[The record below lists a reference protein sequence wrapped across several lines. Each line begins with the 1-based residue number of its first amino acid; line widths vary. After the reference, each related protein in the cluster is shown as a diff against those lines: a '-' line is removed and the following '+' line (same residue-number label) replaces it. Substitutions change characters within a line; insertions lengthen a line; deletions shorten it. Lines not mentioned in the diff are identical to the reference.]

1 LKTSLELTLNKFKN
15 ILNTTLISLRNRNYR
30 LFFFGQTASLVG
42 TWMQVVAMSW
52 LVYHLT
58 NSALLLGLV
67 GFFSQI
73 PAFFIAPFAGVFI
86 DRWNK
91 HRILVITQILSMLQA
106 LALAVLTLTG
116 TINIWHIV
124 ALSLGLGFINA
135 FDMPARQAFV
145 VEMVEKRS
153 DMANAIAL
161 NSAMV
166 NASRL
171 IGPAVAGILVALVG
185 EGYCFL
191 INAISFM
198 AVIVALLAMR
208 IKKFHPASS
217 GKNVLHEVKEGFR
230 YAFGSTPI
238 RWLLILLGIISIAGM
253 PYAVLMPIFAKDIL
267 KGSSYT
273 LGFLMAS
280 SGVGAL
286 IGGIYLAARKTVLGL
301 GKVLAAAAAI
311 FGGGL
316 IFFGI
321 SKILWLSLIMM
332 IFTGFG
338 MLINIAAVNTILQ
351 TITED
356 DKRGRVMSFYTMA
369 FIGMTPI
376 GNLLA
381 GILAEAIGAPNTI
394 IISGAV
400 CILGAIIFS
409 IKLPSIKLAAKPVYI
424 EKGIIVE

>member
-1 LKTSLELTLNKFKN
+1 MNKFKN

-91 HRILVITQILSMLQA
+91 HRVLVITQILSMLQA

-116 TINIWHIV
+116 AINIWHIV
-124 ALSLGLGFINA
+124 ALSLSLGFINA

-161 NSAMV
+161 NSAIV
-166 NASRL
+166 NVSRL

-198 AVIVALLAMR
+198 AVIVALLAMK
-208 IKKFHPASS
+208 IKKFQPAIS
-217 GKNVLHEVKEGFR
+217 GKNVLHEVREGLR

-253 PYAVLMPIFAKDIL
+253 PYTILMPIFAKDIFN
-267 KGSSYT
+267 GSSYT

-301 GKVLAAAAAI
+301 GKILAAAAAI
-311 FGGGL
+311 FGTGL

-321 SKILWLSLIMM
+321 SKILWLSLAMM
-332 IFTGFG
+332 VFTGFG

-369 FIGMTPI
+369 FIGLTPI

-381 GILAEAIGAPNTI
+381 GILAESIGAPNTV

-409 IKLPSIKLAAKPVYI
+409 IKLPSIKLAARPVYI
-424 EKGIIVE
+424 EKGIIIE

>member
-1 LKTSLELTLNKFKN
+1 MNKFKN

-91 HRILVITQILSMLQA
+91 HRVLVITQILSMLQA

-116 TINIWHIV
+116 AINIWHIV
-124 ALSLGLGFINA
+124 ALSLSLGFINA

-161 NSAMV
+161 NSAIV
-166 NASRL
+166 NVSRL

-198 AVIVALLAMR
+198 AVIVALLAMK
-208 IKKFHPASS
+208 IKKFQPASS
-217 GKNVLHEVKEGFR
+217 GKNVLHEVREGLR

-253 PYAVLMPIFAKDIL
+253 PYTILMPIFAKDIFN
-267 KGSSYT
+267 GSSYT

-301 GKVLAAAAAI
+301 GKILAAAAAI
-311 FGGGL
+311 FGTGL

-321 SKILWLSLIMM
+321 SKILWLSLAMM
-332 IFTGFG
+332 VFTGFG

-369 FIGMTPI
+369 FIGLTPI

-381 GILAEAIGAPNTI
+381 GILAESIGAPNTV

-409 IKLPSIKLAAKPVYI
+409 IKLPSIKLAARPVYI
-424 EKGIIVE
+424 EKGIIIE

>member
-1 LKTSLELTLNKFKN
+1 MNKFKN

-91 HRILVITQILSMLQA
+91 HRVLVITQILSMLQA

-116 TINIWHIV
+116 AINIWHIV
-124 ALSLGLGFINA
+124 ALSLSLGFINA

-161 NSAMV
+161 NSAIV
-166 NASRL
+166 NVSRL

-198 AVIVALLAMR
+198 AVIVALLAMK
-208 IKKFHPASS
+208 IKKFQPASS
-217 GKNVLHEVKEGFR
+217 GKNVLHEVREGLR

-253 PYAVLMPIFAKDIL
+253 PYTILMPIFAKDIF

-301 GKVLAAAAAI
+301 GKILAAAAAI
-311 FGGGL
+311 FGTGL

-321 SKILWLSLIMM
+321 SKILWLSLAMM
-332 IFTGFG
+332 VFTGFG

-369 FIGMTPI
+369 FIGLTPI

-381 GILAEAIGAPNTI
+381 GILAESIGAPNTV

-409 IKLPSIKLAAKPVYI
+409 IKLPSIKLAARPVYI
-424 EKGIIVE
+424 EKGIIIE

>member
-1 LKTSLELTLNKFKN
+1 MNKFKN

-91 HRILVITQILSMLQA
+91 HRVLVITQILSMLQA

-116 TINIWHIV
+116 AVNIWHIV
-124 ALSLGLGFINA
+124 ALSLSLGFINA

-161 NSAMV
+161 NSAIV
-166 NASRL
+166 NVSRL

-198 AVIVALLAMR
+198 AVIVALLAMK
-208 IKKFHPASS
+208 IKKFQPASS
-217 GKNVLHEVKEGFR
+217 GKNVLHEVREGLR

-253 PYAVLMPIFAKDIL
+253 PYTILMPIFAKDIFN
-267 KGSSYT
+267 GSSYT

-286 IGGIYLAARKTVLGL
+286 IGGIYLAARKT
-301 GKVLAAAAAI
+301 
-311 FGGGL
+311 
-316 IFFGI
+316 
-321 SKILWLSLIMM
+321 
-332 IFTGFG
+332 GFG
-338 MLINIAAVNTILQ
+338 
-351 TITED
+351 
-356 DKRGRVMSFYTMA
+356 
-369 FIGMTPI
+369 
-376 GNLLA
+376 
-381 GILAEAIGAPNTI
+381 
-394 IISGAV
+394 
-400 CILGAIIFS
+400 
-409 IKLPSIKLAAKPVYI
+409 
-424 EKGIIVE
+424 

>member
-1 LKTSLELTLNKFKN
+1 LKKIKD

-42 TWMQVVAMSW
+42 TWMQIIAMSW

-67 GFFSQI
+67 GFSSQI
-73 PAFFIAPFAGVFI
+73 PVFFIAPFSGVFI

-91 HRILVITQILSMLQA
+91 HRILVITQIFSMLQA

-116 TINIWHIV
+116 TVNIWHIV
-124 ALSLGLGFINA
+124 VLSLCLGFINA

-145 VEMVEKRS
+145 VEMVEKRC

-161 NSAMV
+161 NSAIV
-166 NASRL
+166 NVSRL
-171 IGPAVAGILVALVG
+171 IGPAVAGILVAVVG

-198 AVIVALLAMR
+198 AVIAALLAMK
-208 IKKFHPASS
+208 IKKFHPAKS
-217 GKNVLHEVKEGFR
+217 GKNVLSEVREGFR
-230 YAFGSTPI
+230 YVFGYTPI
-238 RWLLILLGIISIAGM
+238 RSLLLLLGLISIAGM
-253 PYAVLMPIFAKDIL
+253 PYTVLMPIFAKDIL
-267 KGSSYT
+267 NGNSYT

-286 IGGIYLAARKTVLGL
+286 IGGVYLATRKTVLGL
-301 GKVLAAAAAI
+301 GKILVAATAV
-311 FGGGL
+311 FGLGL
-316 IFFGI
+316 VFFGI
-321 SKILWLSLIMM
+321 SKNLWFSLATML
-332 IFTGFG
+332 FAGFG

-394 IISGAV
+394 LISGV
-400 CILGAIIFS
+400 ICVIGAIVFL
-409 IKLPSIKLAAKPVYI
+409 IKLPSIRLAAKPVYI
-424 EKGIIVE
+424 ERGIIIE

>member
-1 LKTSLELTLNKFKN
+1 LKNSLKLILNKFKN

-91 HRILVITQILSMLQA
+91 HRVLVITQILSMLQA

-116 TINIWHIV
+116 AINIWHIV
-124 ALSLGLGFINA
+124 ALSLSLGFINA
-135 FDMPARQAFV
+135 FDMPARQSFV

-161 NSAMV
+161 NSAIV
-166 NASRL
+166 NVSRL

-198 AVIVALLAMR
+198 AVIVALLAMK
-208 IKKFHPASS
+208 IKKFQPAIS
-217 GKNVLHEVKEGFR
+217 GKNVLHEVREGLR

-253 PYAVLMPIFAKDIL
+253 PYTILMPIFAKDIFN
-267 KGSSYT
+267 GSSYT

-301 GKVLAAAAAI
+301 GKILAAAAAI
-311 FGGGL
+311 FGTGL

-321 SKILWLSLIMM
+321 SKILWLSLAMM
-332 IFTGFG
+332 VFTGFG

-369 FIGMTPI
+369 FIGLTPI

-381 GILAEAIGAPNTI
+381 GILAESIGAPNTV

-409 IKLPSIKLAAKPVYI
+409 IKLPSIKLAARPVYI
-424 EKGIIVE
+424 EKGIIIE

>member
-1 LKTSLELTLNKFKN
+1 LKIRLKFTLDKFKN
-15 ILNTTLISLRNRNYR
+15 TIISTLISLRNRNYR

-42 TWMQVVAMSW
+42 TWMQIVAMSW

-73 PAFFIAPFAGVFI
+73 PVFFISPFSGVFI
-86 DRWNK
+86 DRWSK
-91 HRILVITQILSMLQA
+91 HRILVITQTLSMLQA
-106 LALAVLTLTG
+106 LSLAVLTLTG
-116 TINIWHIV
+116 TINIWYIV
-124 ALSLGLGFINA
+124 ALSLSLGFINA

-171 IGPAVAGILVALVG
+171 VGPAVAGILVAVVG

-198 AVIVALLAMR
+198 AVLAALLAMK
-208 IKKFHPASS
+208 IKKFHPVKS
-217 GKNVLHEVKEGFR
+217 GNNVLSEIKEGFR
-230 YAFGSTPI
+230 YAFGFTPI
-238 RWLLILLGIISIAGM
+238 RSLLLLLGLISIAGM
-253 PYAVLMPIFAKDIL
+253 PYTVLMPIFAKDIL

-301 GKVLAAAAAI
+301 GKILVAATAI
-311 FGGGL
+311 FGSGL

-321 SKILWLSLIMM
+321 SKNLWLSLAMM
-332 IFTGFG
+332 LFAGFG
-338 MLINIAAVNTILQ
+338 MIINIAAINTILQ

-369 FIGMTPI
+369 FIGMTPF

-381 GILAEAIGAPNTI
+381 GILAEAIGAPKTI
-394 IISGAV
+394 LISGAV
-400 CILGAIIFS
+400 CVLGAIVFLT
-409 IKLPSIKLAAKPVYI
+409 KLPSIRLAAKPVYI
-424 EKGIIVE
+424 EKGIIIE

>member
-1 LKTSLELTLNKFKN
+1 
-15 ILNTTLISLRNRNYR
+15 
-30 LFFFGQTASLVG
+30 
-42 TWMQVVAMSW
+42 
-52 LVYHLT
+52 
-58 NSALLLGLV
+58 
-67 GFFSQI
+67 
-73 PAFFIAPFAGVFI
+73 
-86 DRWNK
+86 
-91 HRILVITQILSMLQA
+91 
-106 LALAVLTLTG
+106 
-116 TINIWHIV
+116 
-124 ALSLGLGFINA
+124 
-135 FDMPARQAFV
+135 MPARQAFV

-198 AVIVALLAMR
+198 AVIAALLAMR
-208 IKKFHPASS
+208 IKKFHPPGS

-230 YAFGSTPI
+230 YAFGSIPI
-238 RWLLILLGIISIAGM
+238 KWLLILLGIISIAGM

-311 FGGGL
+311 FGAGL

-321 SKILWLSLIMM
+321 SKILWLSLAMM

-369 FIGMTPI
+369 FIGLTPI

-381 GILAEAIGAPNTI
+381 GILAEAIGAPNTV

>member
-1 LKTSLELTLNKFKN
+1 LNKFKN
-15 ILNTTLISLRNRNYR
+15 TFNSALISLRNRNYR

-42 TWMQVVAMSW
+42 TWMQIVAMSW

-73 PAFFIAPFAGVFI
+73 PVFFIAPFSGVFI

-124 ALSLGLGFINA
+124 ALSLSLGFINA

-171 IGPAVAGILVALVG
+171 IGPAVAGILVAVVG

-191 INAISFM
+191 INAVSFM
-198 AVIVALLAMR
+198 AVIAALLAMKV
-208 IKKFHPASS
+208 KKFHPVKS
-217 GKNVLHEVKEGFR
+217 GNNVLSEIKEGFR
-230 YAFGSTPI
+230 YAFGFTPI
-238 RWLLILLGIISIAGM
+238 RSLLLLLGLVSIAGM

-286 IGGIYLAARKTVLGL
+286 IGGMYLATRKTVLGL
-301 GKVLAAAAAI
+301 GKILAAATAI
-311 FGGGL
+311 FGAGL

-321 SKILWLSLIMM
+321 SKNLWLSLAMM
-332 IFTGFG
+332 LFSGFG
-338 MLINIAAVNTILQ
+338 MIINIAAINTILQ

-369 FIGMTPI
+369 FIGMTPF

-394 IISGAV
+394 MISGAICV
-400 CILGAIIFS
+400 LGAIVFL
-409 IKLPSIKLAAKPVYI
+409 IKLPSIKLAARPVYI
-424 EKGIIVE
+424 EKGIIIE